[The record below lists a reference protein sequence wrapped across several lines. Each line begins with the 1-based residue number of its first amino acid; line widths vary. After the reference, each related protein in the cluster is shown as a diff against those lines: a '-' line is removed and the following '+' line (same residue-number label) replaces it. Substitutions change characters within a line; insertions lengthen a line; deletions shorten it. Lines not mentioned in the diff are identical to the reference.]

1 LPPCV
6 GGGKNFT
13 PAARSVHS
21 DAARPSPAL
30 DRHRGVRLFKSMLC
44 VAGLMLSNLA
54 STPAAADETQETPP
68 VQGVSDAQLEPA
80 PVVESDTGAALSSE
94 PAASSEAEPFEY
106 QPYDPDEIP
115 DPNPIGR
122 SGKLLLTAG
131 VSQLEG
137 AAGGGLVPWA
147 VIGSYATQRQI
158 GASAFYTQVELGD
171 YGLRSY
177 GALLGLYDR
186 VELSF
191 AQQRFDTQ
199 RTGIAL
205 GLGEGFAI
213 GQQVFGAKIR
223 LFGDAVLDQDSWLPQ
238 LAFGVQHK
246 QNDREELLA
255 AIGARSDS
263 GTDYYLSATKLLLG
277 RGLLLNGTLR
287 FTEANQF
294 GLLGFGGDRHAGHRP
309 QLEISAASLLSR
321 SVAVGAEYRSKPD
334 NLGLAHE
341 DDAWDVFL
349 VWAPARHATLTVAW
363 VELGDILIADRQH
376 GLYASLQLGF

>member
-1 LPPCV
+1 M
-6 GGGKNFT
+6 
-13 PAARSVHS
+13 
-21 DAARPSPAL
+21 
-30 DRHRGVRLFKSMLC
+30 FKSILC
-44 VAGLMLSNLA
+44 VAALLLSNMA
-54 STPAAADETQETPP
+54 STPAAAVEMQETPP
-68 VQGVSDAQLEPA
+68 VQGVSGAPLEPVPA
-80 PVVESDTGAALSSE
+80 ESEAGAALSSE
-94 PAASSEAEPFEY
+94 PASSDGEPFEY

-115 DPNPIGR
+115 DPNPVGR

-147 VIGSYATQRQI
+147 VIGSYAAQRQV
-158 GASAFYTQVELGD
+158 GASAFYTQVALGD
-171 YGLRSY
+171 YGLRSH
-177 GALLGLYDR
+177 GALLGLHDR
-186 VELSF
+186 VELAF
-191 AQQRFDTQ
+191 ARQRFDTQ

-205 GLGEGFAI
+205 GLGQGFAI

-246 QNDREELLA
+246 RNDRGELLA
-255 AIGARSDS
+255 AIGAGSDS

-321 SVAVGAEYRSKPD
+321 TLAVGAEYRSKPD
-334 NLGLAHE
+334 NLGLARE

-349 VWAPARHATLTVAW
+349 VWAPARHASLTVAW
-363 VELGDILIADRQH
+363 ADLGNILIADRQH